1 MDHIIQKCS
10 MEHIKRYGE
19 IYAAAFSGEPW
30 NDHWKA
36 DDAEIHVKEI
46 LESEQAY
53 GLEYIKEGE
62 VIGFIL
68 GSSMLFSYG
77 RTFEI
82 NDLAV
87 DPKYQGEGIGTP
99 LLKRFL
105 EDLKGQGYAGV
116 HMITAT
122 DGYLP
127 EFYKKYGFRKV
138 TQVMLMG
145 LDEEED
151 ASEMI
156 AKRIKAGRDFILKFS
171 DEEGLPGDYMTD
183 QEMKK
188 TQPPLVKAPVT
199 DQIID
204 LTKDFSVLDIDNDFL
219 GIINRRKSH
228 RVYTDE
234 TISLAE
240 LSYLLWCTQGVKE
253 IRGKSYATLRTVPS
267 GGARHPF
274 ECYMAVRKVEGLE
287 PGLYHYLPMTHQLEF
302 LGPIEDMNGVI
313 SESLCEQ
320 TWAEKASVVFY
331 YSCVFYRAEW
341 RYGVWA
347 HGPVLMD
354 SGHVTENLYLATESI
369 GLGGCAIAAVEP
381 EPANKAFGLDGEEE
395 SIFYAMPVGTV
406 KNENVKEEAAFYAF
420 VEEEGL

>member
-1 MDHIIQKCS
+1 MNKEDV
-10 MEHIKRYGE
+10 IK
-19 IYAAAFSGEPW
+19 
-30 NDHWKA
+30 
-36 DDAEIHVKEI
+36 
-46 LESEQAY
+46 
-53 GLEYIKEGE
+53 
-62 VIGFIL
+62 
-68 GSSMLFSYG
+68 
-77 RTFEI
+77 
-82 NDLAV
+82 
-87 DPKYQGEGIGTP
+87 
-99 LLKRFL
+99 
-105 EDLKGQGYAGV
+105 
-116 HMITAT
+116 
-122 DGYLP
+122 
-127 EFYKKYGFRKV
+127 KK
-138 TQVMLMG
+138 
-145 LDEEED
+145 
-151 ASEMI
+151 
-156 AKRIKAGRDFILKFS
+156 IKAGREFILKFS
-171 DEEGLPGDYMTD
+171 DEDGIPEDYMTD
-183 QEMKK
+183 QELKEP
-188 TQPPLVKAPVT
+188 QPPLAKAPVT
-199 DQIID
+199 DRIVD

-240 LSYLLWCTQGVKE
+240 LSYLLWYTQGIKE

-274 ECYMAVRKVEGLE
+274 ECYMAVRKVEGLD

-302 LGPIEDMNGVI
+302 LGPIEDMNGFI

-354 SGHVTENLYLATESI
+354 SGHVTENLYLAAESI

-406 KNENVKEEAAFYAF
+406 KKENVKEEAAFYAF